1 MTQSA
6 PLQPPA
12 DTAPL
17 AQWLQWLETIHPVAI
32 DMGLQRVSVVADRL
46 GLRPV
51 NKPLVLVGG
60 TNGKGSTVAM
70 LSAIYHAA
78 GYRVGAYSSPHIH
91 DFRERISID
100 GAMADAEAIVQALSF
115 VEAGRKPETLTYFE
129 YTTLA
134 AMRVFQQSD
143 CDVYV
148 LEVGLGGRLD
158 ATNLWD
164 ADCAVVTSI
173 ALDHQDYLGSDI
185 RVIACEKAAIARSGK
200 VLIVGDT
207 NAPESLYEYATTHGI
222 TVESVGK
229 LLPSELPETSL
240 PGAHQ
245 RRNAGCAVAVV
256 AELQNQLPTD
266 AAAIKTALSSVS
278 LAARFEKLSLLD
290 VDVIF
295 DVAHNPAGAQ
305 ALQEAWQAHYPEQHA
320 QILFACLEDKDVAG
334 LVEALDPVV
343 DGWHCVGLTV
353 ARALPVEALANEIR
367 CVVGDKPVSLYADV
381 QSACREAISIAREN
395 RQPILVAGSFYTIDQ
410 ARRAILAL
418 SQSQRSS

>member
-32 DMGLQRVSVVADRL
+32 DMGLHRVSVVADRL

-51 NKPLVLVGG
+51 KKPLVLVGG

-70 LSAIYHAA
+70 LSAIYQAA
-78 GYRVGAYSSPHIH
+78 GYRVGAYTSPHIH

-100 GAMADAEAIVQALSF
+100 GAMADADAIVQALSF
-115 VEAGRKPETLTYFE
+115 VEGGREPETLTYFE

-134 AMRVFQQSD
+134 AMRAFQQSD

-173 ALDHQDYLGSDI
+173 ALDHQDYLGTDI
-185 RVIACEKAAIARSGK
+185 RVIATEKAAIARSGK
-200 VLIVGDT
+200 LLVVGDT
-207 NAPESLYEYATTHGI
+207 NPPESLYEYAATQGI
-222 TVESVGK
+222 TVESVGR
-229 LLPSELPETSL
+229 LPQTELPEASL

-245 RRNAGCAVAVV
+245 RRNAACAVAVV

-266 AAAIKTALSSVS
+266 AAAIKTGLSRVT
-278 LAARFEKLSLLD
+278 LAARFEKLAMHGID
-290 VDVIF
+290 IIF

-305 ALQEAWQAHYPEQHA
+305 ALLEAWQSHYPEQRA
-320 QILFACLEDKDVAG
+320 QIVFACLDDKDIAG

-343 DGWHCVGLTV
+343 DGWHCLALTV
-353 ARALPVEALANEIR
+353 ARALPVETLASGVR
-367 CVVGDKPVSLYADV
+367 SVVGDKPVSLYADA

-395 RQPILVAGSFYTIDQ
+395 HQAILVAGSFHTIDQ
-410 ARRAILAL
+410 ARKAMLAL
-418 SQSQRSS
+418 SQSQHGS